1 VRQTRSATRLSEFL
15 LRELVKQTNPSTA
28 EGRAMLVHA
37 AKPLLQ
43 KMSAPILRVQLT
55 KEVAQRAQVSQAEVE
70 AQCGLKP
77 LARSRY
83 APAQMKQRPIPSSVE
98 YKLLQIVL
106 HKPEWTARLPLE
118 LIDRDR
124 VEGEA
129 LNAIADAIDHGEL
142 PAGGF
147 GMLLEFF
154 RDTPHEALIAAIAAN
169 MVEEVDL
176 GALEGMFNDSI
187 LRLRQTALTAEIEVL
202 NARAKQEGLN
212 ADERKRLT
220 ELLARKR
227 PGPPSTSGTPI

>member
-1 VRQTRSATRLSEFL
+1 
-15 LRELVKQTNPSTA
+15 
-28 EGRAMLVHA
+28 
-37 AKPLLQ
+37 
-43 KMSAPILRVQLT
+43 
-55 KEVAQRAQVSQAEVE
+55 
-70 AQCGLKP
+70 
-77 LARSRY
+77 
-83 APAQMKQRPIPSSVE
+83 
-98 YKLLQIVL
+98 
-106 HKPEWTARLPLE
+106 
-118 LIDRDR
+118 
-124 VEGEA
+124 
-129 LNAIADAIDHGEL
+129 
-142 PAGGF
+142 
-147 GMLLEFF
+147 MLLEFF